1 MSYNCSGRAY
11 SVDLRHDSA
20 RATELLTKKTL
31 IIVTD
36 RKTALFSLSEM
47 RYQIDPL
54 PIKMMTGR
62 N

>member
-1 MSYNCSGRAY
+1 MPYNCSGKAY
-11 SVDLRHDSA
+11 SIDLRHDSA

-31 IIVTD
+31 IVTD

-54 PIKMMTGR
+54 PIRMMTAR